1 MRKNKISSIYKNEPS
16 TDEQI
21 INLKLEMPEKLII
34 NFKGEQN
41 DQVIKEIQHVL
52 KDDDSDLFYFDRYH
66 YINSKQR
73 AEFS

>member
-1 MRKNKISSIYKNEPS
+1 MRKNKISSVYKNEPNL
-16 TDEQI
+16 DEQI

-52 KDDDSDLFYFDRYH
+52 KDDDSDLFYYD
-66 YINSKQR
+66 Q
-73 AEFS
+73 

>member
-1 MRKNKISSIYKNEPS
+1 MRKNKISLVYKNEPNL
-16 TDEQI
+16 DEQI

-52 KDDDSDLFYFDRYH
+52 KDDDSDLFYYD
-66 YINSKQR
+66 K
-73 AEFS
+73 